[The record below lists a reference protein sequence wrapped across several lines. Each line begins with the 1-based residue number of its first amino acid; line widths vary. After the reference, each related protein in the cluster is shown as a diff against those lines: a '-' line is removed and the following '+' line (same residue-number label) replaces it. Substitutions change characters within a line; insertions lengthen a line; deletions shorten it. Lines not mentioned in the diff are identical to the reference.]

1 VPVDGKVQVVQMNL
15 ADMANAAGGIFSSVN
30 DMSKWAMAQLNGG
43 VYTITGSNGKSGEQ
57 RLFSAKSHQ
66 EMWTPQTIIPVRGQ
80 TTYKTHFSAYALGWR
95 VSDVNGYKMVTHTGG
110 LSGVLTQVTLIADLN
125 LGIIVFTNQQS
136 GEAFTSVTNTILDK
150 YFGVKG
156 RDRVAEN
163 LERLNKAREYAANVT
178 GDIWSTVEKAHAG
191 ATAGF
196 LASFEGTFRDSWL
209 GEVKIYSENG
219 KLRFRS
225 VRSPKLAGE
234 MLFYKGSTF
243 VVKWDDRSFD
253 ADSFANFSY
262 DFEGKPSGF
271 IMKAISPLT
280 DFSYDFHDL
289 DFRRTKNGKD

>member
-1 VPVDGKVQVVQMNL
+1 
-15 ADMANAAGGIFSSVN
+15 
-30 DMSKWAMAQLNGG
+30 MSKWAMAQLGGG
-43 VYTITGSNGKSGEQ
+43 VFSITGADGKTAEK
-57 RLFSAKSHQ
+57 RLFSARAHQ

-150 YFGVKG
+150 YFGVTGK
-156 RDRVAEN
+156 DRVAEN
-163 LERLNKAREYAANVT
+163 LERLNKAREYAGNVT
-178 GDIWSTVEKAHAG
+178 GAIWSVVEKAHAAAG
-191 ATAGF
+191 ADF
-196 LASFEGTFRDSWL
+196 LGSFEGTYRDSWL
-209 GEVKIYSENG
+209 GDVNISLMNG
-219 KLRFRS
+219 KLRFS
-225 VRSPKLAGE
+225 SLRSPKLAGE

-253 ADSFANFSY
+253 ADSFANFTF

-271 IMKAISPLT
+271 TMKAISPLT

-289 DFRRTKNGKD
+289 DFRRIKNGKD